1 MKKINKY
8 PPHFY
13 HIDAAVNKAVQ
24 SHFEKTLFEDREN
37 ADMLPHN
44 ERLGEQQLIYMI
56 VSGDVAGVD
65 AYINSMN
72 QSGADMIVG
81 SVSDSPVR
89 QAKYIFVSAIT
100 LYTRAAMQGGLPEEI
115 AYNISD
121 SYIRVADA
129 INDPDEIN
137 MLALHALRRFT
148 QEVCDCTYRNCSPAV
163 RICCTYIQ
171 AHLHDAISLA
181 DLAEVCHRSPNY
193 ISDLFAKE
201 LGERP
206 ISYIRLQKLKTACL
220 LLETSDMPIADIA
233 SLLSFPSHSSFAVF
247 FAKKYHISPHQYR
260 LHNRK

>member
-1 MKKINKY
+1 
-8 PPHFY
+8 
-13 HIDAAVNKAVQ
+13 
-24 SHFEKTLFEDREN
+24 
-37 ADMLPHN
+37 
-44 ERLGEQQLIYMI
+44 
-56 VSGDVAGVD
+56 
-65 AYINSMN
+65 
-72 QSGADMIVG
+72 
-81 SVSDSPVR
+81 
-89 QAKYIFVSAIT
+89 
-100 LYTRAAMQGGLPEEI
+100 MQGGLPEEI

-148 QEVCDCTYRNCSPAV
+148 QEVCDCTTEHCSPAV

-233 SLLSFPSHSSFAVF
+233 SLLSFPSHAGLCCFLQKNIIFLRINTVCITESNFRTGIRVSVP
-247 FAKKYHISPHQYR
+247 Y
-260 LHNRK
+260 